1 MINIVNVI
9 LLLCLIGCLLY
20 IYWLHH
26 TFSTD
31 KNKKVLQK
39 KDNINKRSEPADDEI
54 SFLKSNYDMSL
65 MTKGTESMF
74 AEDDDAS
81 TDSHELDLH

>member
-1 MINIVNVI
+1 MINIVNII

-26 TFSTD
+26 TFNTD
-31 KNKKVLQK
+31 TKKVSPK
-39 KDNINKRSEPADDEI
+39 KNIPNKHSEPADDEI

-65 MTKGTESMF
+65 TTRESESIF
-74 AEDDDAS
+74 ADDDNTTS
-81 TDSHELDLH
+81 DSHELDLH

>member
-1 MINIVNVI
+1 MINIVNII

-26 TFSTD
+26 TFNTN
-31 KNKKVLQK
+31 KNKKVVK
-39 KDNINKRSEPADDEI
+39 KDNIGDHTEPADDEI

-65 MTKGTESMF
+65 TTKGTESMF
-74 AEDDDAS
+74 VEDDDTS
-81 TDSHELDLH
+81 VDSHELDL